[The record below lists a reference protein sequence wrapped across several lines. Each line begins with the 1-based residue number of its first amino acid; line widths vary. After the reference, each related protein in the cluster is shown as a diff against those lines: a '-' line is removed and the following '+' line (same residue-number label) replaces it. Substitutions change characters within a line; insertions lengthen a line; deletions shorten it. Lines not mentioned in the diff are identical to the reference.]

1 MEEIEDK
8 ADRCLNCKKPMCREG
23 CPIST
28 NIPNFI
34 SKVKEKDYKSAY
46 EILQENNI
54 MSEICS
60 RICPVE
66 RQCMSKCV
74 RGIKGEPVQ
83 INYLEQF
90 INDWANKN
98 NLEYDYKIRE
108 SINKKVAII
117 GAGPAGIACASELA
131 KAGIKNITIFEK
143 EEKCGGIL
151 VYGIPDFRVS
161 KNLVENVIKKI
172 KKLGINIKNNVTFGK
187 DITIEN
193 LKEQGYEIIFIA
205 LGATKTSTYKLT
217 EENVSNVYKY
227 DDFLKLYNTGK
238 PVKKLGKCVVIG
250 GGNVALDSARV
261 AKRTGAEE
269 VHILYRRN
277 ETLMPASKSE
287 LKEALEDGVK
297 IMYQAKVV
305 SANVENGQVKS
316 VNCIKTK
323 IENEKAID
331 IENSEFKFD
340 ADTVIFAIGSKIDT
354 SLFERIGLQVEN
366 GLLSVNE
373 EYKTNIENVFAG
385 GDLVETKSSVA
396 RAIATGKKAAR
407 TIIDNLM

>member
-151 VYGIPDFRVS
+151 VYGIPDFRLS

-385 GDLVETKSSVA
+385 GDLVET
-396 RAIATGKKAAR
+396 R

>member
-1 MEEIEDK
+1 
-8 ADRCLNCKKPMCREG
+8 
-23 CPIST
+23 
-28 NIPNFI
+28 
-34 SKVKEKDYKSAY
+34 
-46 EILQENNI
+46 
-54 MSEICS
+54 
-60 RICPVE
+60 
-66 RQCMSKCV
+66 
-74 RGIKGEPVQ
+74 
-83 INYLEQF
+83 
-90 INDWANKN
+90 
-98 NLEYDYKIRE
+98 
-108 SINKKVAII
+108 
-117 GAGPAGIACASELA
+117 
-131 KAGIKNITIFEK
+131 
-143 EEKCGGIL
+143 
-151 VYGIPDFRVS
+151 
-161 KNLVENVIKKI
+161 
-172 KKLGINIKNNVTFGK
+172 
-187 DITIEN
+187 
-193 LKEQGYEIIFIA
+193 
-205 LGATKTSTYKLT
+205 
-217 EENVSNVYKY
+217 
-227 DDFLKLYNTGK
+227 
-238 PVKKLGKCVVIG
+238 
-250 GGNVALDSARV
+250 
-261 AKRTGAEE
+261 
-269 VHILYRRN
+269 
-277 ETLMPASKSE
+277 MPASKSE

>member
-1 MEEIEDK
+1 M
-8 ADRCLNCKKPMCREG
+8 
-23 CPIST
+23 
-28 NIPNFI
+28 
-34 SKVKEKDYKSAY
+34 
-46 EILQENNI
+46 
-54 MSEICS
+54 
-60 RICPVE
+60 
-66 RQCMSKCV
+66 
-74 RGIKGEPVQ
+74 
-83 INYLEQF
+83 EQF

-151 VYGIPDFRVS
+151 VYGIPDFRLS